1 VKRQKP
7 FILSGRSPRTTVI
20 PFLGAGGGGK
30 AFFDAILKTPFGA
43 LGVCAENEAITE
55 IRFLPPGT
63 HALSPKTVL
72 AQRACDQLAAYLA
85 DPAAGFDLPLRAAG
99 TAFQR
104 RVWRAIAA
112 IPKGKTRTYGE
123 IAQDLNSAPRAVGQ
137 ACGRNPYPV
146 VVPCHRVIAAGGG
159 LGGFAS
165 ARGGYLLDAKRW
177 LLAHER
183 G

>member
-1 VKRQKP
+1 MNTATN
-7 FILSGRSPRTTVI
+7 TT
-20 PFLGAGGGGK
+20 P
-30 AFFDAILKTPFGA
+30 FDAVLRAPFGA
-43 LGVCAENEAITE
+43 LGVRIEGEAITE

-63 HALSPKTVL
+63 GAIEPKTAL
-72 AQRACDQLAAYLA
+72 ARRARDQLAAYLA
-85 DPAAGFDLPLRAAG
+85 DPGAGFDLPLQTAG
-99 TAFQR
+99 TDFQR

-112 IPKGKTRTYGE
+112 IPKGKTLTYGE
-123 IAQDLNSAPRAVGQ
+123 IARRLQSAPRAVGQ

-146 VVPCHRVIAAGGG
+146 VVPCHRVIAADGG

-165 ARGGYLLDAKRW
+165 ARGGYLLDTKRW